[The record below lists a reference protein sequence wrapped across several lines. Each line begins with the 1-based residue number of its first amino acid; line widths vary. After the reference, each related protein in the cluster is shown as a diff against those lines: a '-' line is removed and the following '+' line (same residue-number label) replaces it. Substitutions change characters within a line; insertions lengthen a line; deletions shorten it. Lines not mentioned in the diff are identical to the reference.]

1 MTIGYNRYLEVRPS
15 KGIPWQSSCEAT
27 WPLWSQEACPTLT
40 CTAGCT
46 SLSSDT
52 TLPSAQ
58 AMCLTGQSQH
68 SLDTMHD
75 HARPCTQQWP
85 GQGGVQNRTQCVI
98 SHTGQ
103 IGYAFLLS
111 WTSPSQS
118 KVFADQFHL
127 PQPNV
132 FIIENTSLWLP
143 DTSFISKCPVRLHS
157 DSQGELFYRL
167 FYRAGPTSCIC

>member
-1 MTIGYNRYLEVRPS
+1 MTIGYNRHLEVRPS
-15 KGIPWQSSCEAT
+15 MAKLMWGNLASLVPGGMSDADLHSRLHKLRFRHYTAQ
-27 WPLWSQEACPTLT
+27 CPGYVPHG
-40 CTAGCT
+40 AE
-46 SLSSDT
+46 
-52 TLPSAQ
+52 PAQ
-58 AMCLTGQSQH
+58 PGH
-68 SLDTMHD
+68 
-75 HARPCTQQWP
+75 HARPCTKQWP

-98 SHTGQ
+98 SHTGL

-132 FIIENTSLWLP
+132 FITEDTSLCLP

-167 FYRAGPTSCIC
+167 FYRAGPTSFIC